1 MNLLNKRYLGL
12 DLSISK
18 PGFCV
23 LEVKRRKPGLL
34 FCSHIRTNPKQ
45 SHGHRLAHIKAH
57 VDAIRYDYGPF
68 AGVVREKAF
77 HNARVNATA
86 GGYKVAG
93 IVDYTLRGYD
103 IVELANS
110 TVKKALT
117 DNGRADKAEV
127 EREVMRWFP
136 TQEFKTDDESD
147 AVAVC
152 LTYLLRENSIDPIEV
167 KTPKP
172 ETSAG
177 S

>member
-1 MNLLNKRYLGL
+1 MKFLTKRYLGL
-12 DLSISK
+12 DLSISR
-18 PGFCV
+18 PGFAV
-23 LEVKRRKPGLL
+23 LEVKRRKPVLI
-34 FCSHIRTNPKQ
+34 FCEHVKTNAKL
-45 SHGHRLAHIKAH
+45 SHGDRLAHIKAY

-68 AGVVREKAF
+68 DAVIREKAF
-77 HNARVNATA
+77 HNARVHATA

-117 DNGRADKAEV
+117 DNGRADKAGV

-152 LTYLLRENSIDPIEV
+152 LTYLLRENLIDDARTE
-167 KTPKP
+167 
-172 ETSAG
+172 
-177 S
+177 